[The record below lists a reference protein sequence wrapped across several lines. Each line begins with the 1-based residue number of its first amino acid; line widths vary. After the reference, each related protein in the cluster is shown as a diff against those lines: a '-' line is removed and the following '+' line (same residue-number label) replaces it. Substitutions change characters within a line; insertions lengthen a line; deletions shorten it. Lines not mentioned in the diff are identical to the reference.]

1 MAFSDFKTIEQVM
14 AHYPLLVE
22 QQRFLPDVT
31 DELPEWLQQNLTFSL
46 ENRGALESELFFRE
60 NFIFP
65 FFHYVWQQ
73 HADVKLWT
81 NYSITYDDKLTGA
94 PDYLVAA
101 RPKTAARSLLSLPLL
116 TAVEAKRQDFE
127 EGWGQCAA
135 EMIACQKL
143 NGDETLTVYG
153 IVSTGL
159 IWEFGQLTGN
169 VLSKHPDPYSIQQP
183 AQILGVLTYLFEECE
198 RQIHLWQK
206 S

>member
-22 QQRFLPDVT
+22 QQRFLPDVVH
-31 DELPEWLQQNLTFSL
+31 ELPDWLLQNLTFSL

-65 FFHYVWQQ
+65 FFHYVWQH
-73 HADVKLWT
+73 HADLKLWT
-81 NYSITYDDKLTGA
+81 NYSIRYNDELTGA

-101 RPKTAARSLLSLPLL
+101 RPKIAARSLLSLPLM
-116 TAVEAKRQDFE
+116 AVVEAKRQDFE

-143 NGDETLTVYG
+143 NGNDLTVYG

-159 IWEFGQLTGN
+159 IWEFGQLTAN
-169 VLSKHPDPYSIQQP
+169 VLIKHPDPYSIQQP
-183 AQILGVLTYLFEECE
+183 ARILGLLNFLFEECE